1 MKQDEIVQRL
11 IAELVRVAATT
22 LGTSGS
28 TRPGHG
34 FVSGGF
40 VAVITA
46 RDGDHGS
53 LRLFAGRGGAE
64 AIARAMQASSGILP
78 DEAIV
83 DSLRELL
90 GQATAACDPRIVGG
104 RLVVQS
110 IEPVAQAPDGG
121 TDRVV
126 EIVLKGQEQ
135 PLQISIEG
143 HLDFLDGVEP
153 LAPIAVSKTLDVILD
168 IELPL
173 VVRFGRTELPLKTL
187 TSLGPG
193 SVIDLGRQPDEPVD
207 ILISNRVVA
216 RGEVVIVSGHYGVRV
231 RDVMS
236 PAERTKSLEAQ
247 LS

>member
-46 RDGDHGS
+46 KDGDHGS
-53 LRLFAGRGGAE
+53 LQLFAGRGGAE
-64 AIARAMQASSGILP
+64 AIARAMQASAGALA

-83 DSLRELL
+83 ESLRELL
-90 GQATAACDPRIVGG
+90 GQAAAACDPRIIGG

-110 IEPVAQAPDGG
+110 IEPVAQAPG

-135 PLQISIEG
+135 PLQISSEG
-143 HLDFLDGVEP
+143 HLDCLDGVEP

-173 VVRFGRTELPLKTL
+173 VVRFGRTELPLRTL

-193 SVIDLGRQPDEPVD
+193 SVIDLGRLPDEPVD

-216 RGEVVIVSGHYGVRV
+216 RGEVVIVSGNYGVRV

-236 PAERTKSLEAQ
+236 PAERTRSLEAQ